1 MGSQVI
7 AEILSSSLVIPWI
20 CQKILLWIQAQWTI
34 ASFYLNSWTQQHRRI
49 LSIFQFLDIPS
60 MVSWEWWTQSTTVYM
75 KISAK
80 HALFYI
86 GSTEYDVFHR
96 EQTRVRKYRHLETDR
111 LAYFEPALKLW
122 HHYQNFHEFAIFP
135 VKSCDVHQL
144 QSEKTSLQ
152 YVLRPEYNSPWIN
165 PRLKKARV
173 GKQLY
178 GPTASN
184 PYIHSSAKWVRRY
197 RARPTQLQS
206 DLMVTRFQF
215 VSQRFKLLY
224 LLGSDSLLKF
234 ETSKFLRSNQV
245 DTWFCF
251 ALFRYA
257 KHIAEPFRTRAKS
270 QLKLILQFRHSDA
283 PPNNIPIRLRVVN
296 DEMAFNVR
304 KWLLGMTYQY
314 RAQFPP
320 LHKVRAPLVFVKGKT
335 LGTFCYN
342 FRQKLKFWHPDQRP
356 TCSCSHFPQVVL
368 REVRT

>member
-1 MGSQVI
+1 
-7 AEILSSSLVIPWI
+7 
-20 CQKILLWIQAQWTI
+20 
-34 ASFYLNSWTQQHRRI
+34 
-49 LSIFQFLDIPS
+49 
-60 MVSWEWWTQSTTVYM
+60 M

-96 EQTRVRKYRHLETDR
+96 EQTRVRKYRQLETDR

-122 HHYQNFHEFAIFP
+122 HHFQDFHEFAIFP
-135 VKSCDVHQL
+135 VKHCDVHQL
-144 QSEKTSLQ
+144 QSEETSLQ
-152 YVLRPEYNSPWIN
+152 YVLRPEYNWPWIN
-165 PRLKKARV
+165 PRLKKARG

-178 GPTASN
+178 GPTAAN

-206 DLMVTRFQF
+206 YLMVTRFQF

-283 PPNNIPIRLRVVN
+283 PPNNIPIRLWVVN

-320 LHKVRAPLVFVKGKT
+320 LHKVRAPLVFFKGRT
-335 LGTFCYN
+335 LGTFCYK
-342 FRQKLKFWHPDQRP
+342 FRQKLKFWHPDQQP
-356 TCSCSHFPQVVL
+356 T
-368 REVRT
+368 